1 MTADRYV
8 PQRPSRPTNAQPPPR
23 RPQRIRI
30 QVAQAPSSAG
40 RYRLGNNTRLP
51 RPASQT
57 SRKPRRVQP
66 LATRGS
72 SPATRRMPPQLP
84 GWLLKARGCLP
95 RARTRIS
102 SQGIRPGCCSPAP
115 KASAV
120 SGKRQEARLSR
131 VRGCAKEAQAP
142 DSKRLKVDRAS
153 CGVIP
158 VARPRENGPR
168 STVKPTAQKRRA
180 DEEDDAVGGP
190 IGDVGTATETEEEH
204 TRRHSGPDRLDDCAR
219 CRPGPHELLRWQ
231 TRFQHICCQTFRL
244 SLCIVLIGKP
254 ALGTFEI
261 ASI

>member
-1 MTADRYV
+1 MADRYV

-40 RYRLGNNTRLP
+40 RYCLGRRLP

-72 SPATRRMPPQLP
+72 SPSTRRMPPQLP

-95 RARTRIS
+95 RARIS
-102 SQGIRPGCCSPAP
+102 SQGIRPGCRSPAP

-120 SGKRQEARLSR
+120 SGKRQARLVLSR

-142 DSKRLKVDRAS
+142 DSKRLKVDRAA

-158 VARPRENGPR
+158 AARPRENGPR

-190 IGDVGTATETEEEH
+190 IGDVGAATETEEEH
-204 TRRHSGPDRLDDCAR
+204 TRRHSGGRLDDCAR

-244 SLCIVLIGKP
+244 SCIVLIGKP